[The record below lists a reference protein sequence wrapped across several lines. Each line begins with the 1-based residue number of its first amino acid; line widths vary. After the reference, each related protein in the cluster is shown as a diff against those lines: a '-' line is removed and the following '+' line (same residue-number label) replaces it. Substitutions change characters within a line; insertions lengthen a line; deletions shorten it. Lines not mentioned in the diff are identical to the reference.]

1 MSNLEQ
7 TLVELK
13 ALDKEAHL
21 LEHISAAM
29 SWDQETYMPSRAVDE
44 RAEQVALLQSLI
56 HERTIAP
63 RVGEL
68 LAAAGADP
76 SSEDD
81 EVSVAGL
88 GEVDNAFLRE
98 KRRQYRLATRLPTRL
113 VRELAETGSRGQN
126 AWAGAR
132 KADDYEQFKPW
143 LQKLIAL
150 NREMADAL
158 GYEACRYD
166 ALLDQYEPYARTAE
180 VADVFAG
187 VRQGLVEL
195 VRKIGEADQVDDSFF
210 DTQFAE
216 AKQDEF
222 GRMVMTSLGY
232 ETSRGRLD
240 KSAHPFTTMLGG
252 DDIRITTRYDE
263 LLFASGLF
271 STIHET
277 GHALYELGVDP
288 ALHGTLLAEG
298 TSLGVHESQSR
309 MWENMIGRSRHFWD
323 HWLPTVRKLFPT
335 ELASVGLDDF
345 YRAINKVEPSFIRVE
360 ADEVTYGL
368 HIILRFELEQ
378 ALIDDEL
385 SVDELPGAWNEK
397 MRELLGITPA
407 TDAEG
412 VLQDVHWSF
421 GAFGYF
427 PTYALGNLYAAQ
439 FFSVM
444 QREIPDMWKRVAEG
458 ATGPILD
465 WLRERIHR
473 HGKVRSAGR
482 LVREIS
488 GQDLNPRFFLDY
500 LNDKYGAL
508 YGF

>member
-1 MSNLEQ
+1 MSILEQ
-7 TLVELK
+7 TLAELK
-13 ALDKEAHL
+13 ALDKEARL
-21 LEHISAAM
+21 LEHVSATM
-29 SWDQETYMPSRAVDE
+29 SWDQETYMPPRAVDE
-44 RAEQVALLQSLI
+44 RAEQVALLQGLI
-56 HERTIAP
+56 HERITSP

-76 SSEDD
+76 TSDEI
-81 EVSVAGL
+81 EVSVDGL
-88 GEVDNAFLRE
+88 GEIDNAFLRE

-132 KADDYEQFKPW
+132 KADDYETFKPW
-143 LQKLIAL
+143 LAKLIAL
-150 NREMADAL
+150 NRETADAL

-180 VADVFAG
+180 VADVFG
-187 VRQGLVEL
+187 RVRAGLVDL
-195 VRKIGEADQVDDSFF
+195 VEKIGAVRQVDDSFF
-210 DTQFAE
+210 NARFAE
-216 AKQDEF
+216 EQQDEF

-232 ETSRGRLD
+232 DTSRGRLD

-263 LLFASGLF
+263 SLVASGLF

-298 TSLGVHESQSR
+298 TSLGIHESQSR
-309 MWENMIGRSRHFWD
+309 MWENMIGRSRHFWN
-323 HWLPTVRKLFPT
+323 HWLPTVRKLFPAQ
-335 ELASVGLDDF
+335 LSSVGLDDF
-345 YRAINKVEPSFIRVE
+345 YRAVNKVEPSFIRVE

-378 ALIDDEL
+378 ALIDDDL
-385 SVDELPGAWNEK
+385 SVDDLPGAWNEK
-397 MRELLGITPA
+397 MHELLGITPP
-407 TDAEG
+407 TDAQG

-439 FFSVM
+439 FFSRM
-444 QREIPDMWKRVAEG
+444 EREIPDLWKQVASGE
-458 ATGPILD
+458 TRPILD
-465 WLRERIHR
+465 WLGEHIHR
-473 HGKVRSAGR
+473 HGKARSAGR
-482 LVREIS
+482 LIRDVC
-488 GQDLNPRFFLDY
+488 GGDLDPRFFLDY
-500 LNDKYGAL
+500 LNEKYGAL
-508 YGF
+508 YGL